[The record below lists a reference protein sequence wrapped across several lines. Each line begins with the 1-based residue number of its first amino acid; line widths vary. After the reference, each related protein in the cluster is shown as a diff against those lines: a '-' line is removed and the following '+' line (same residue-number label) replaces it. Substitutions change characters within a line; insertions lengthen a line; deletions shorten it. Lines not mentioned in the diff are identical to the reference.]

1 MLRWDDQNVLS
12 VDLGKSSNVKYDFLL
27 ISVCALVLS
36 STWLLKLEKTQK
48 DGIEFQ
54 FGVFLQQKYR
64 KLVLLEIMNRSRQKG
79 EIVLI

>member
-1 MLRWDDQNVLS
+1 MLS

-48 DGIEFQ
+48 D
-54 FGVFLQQKYR
+54 R
-64 KLVLLEIMNRSRQKG
+64 N
-79 EIVLI
+79 